1 MWQLDAVGPLFKNFN
16 TNHYHYILL
25 QKQQELFV
33 RMAIVDF
40 FSGMAAAMP
49 GYRARRF
56 PCPWR
61 SLPIGG
67 HLTQRSGMA

>member
-1 MWQLDAVGPLFKNFN
+1 
-16 TNHYHYILL
+16 
-25 QKQQELFV
+25 
-33 RMAIVDF
+33 MAIVDF